1 MLVATYCG
9 KTGIRTLGT
18 DSRTTVFETAPIVHS
33 GIIPRKDGAKL
44 HFFLEIPTN
53 FAKKNS
59 LISFFTR
66 FYPEKHPKNH
76 KNAFLLKKIAKTFA
90 SIKKTIYL
98 CTRNQ
103 EAD

>member
-1 MLVATYCG
+1 MLVATFCG

-33 GIIPRKDGAKL
+33 GIFPRKDGAKL
-44 HFFLEIPTN
+44 HFFLEIPTK

-66 FYPEKHPKNH
+66 FYPEKCPKNH
-76 KNAFLLKKIAKTFA
+76 KNAFLLKKNRQNICKYQKNDIPLH
-90 SIKKTIYL
+90 SQSG
-98 CTRNQ
+98 N
-103 EAD
+103 